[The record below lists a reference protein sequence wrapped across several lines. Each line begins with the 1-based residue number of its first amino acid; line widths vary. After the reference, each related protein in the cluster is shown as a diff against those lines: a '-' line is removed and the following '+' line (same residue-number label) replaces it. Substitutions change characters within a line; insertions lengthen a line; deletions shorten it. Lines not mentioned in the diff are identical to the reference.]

1 MRTRVCEIVNRA
13 QQGDHVSR
21 FYDIFI
27 VVVALLSVVPTLFRL
42 QDMPPEAQAVLRFF
56 DIISVYLLAFDYL
69 LRWMTAD
76 IHAGRRGDWREFVKF
91 PFTPLAIIDMLAIL
105 PTLEILPAGFLFFRA
120 LRVFRVFRYSR
131 QLSIIANVFMHERKT
146 LGSVLLLAIAYIFVV
161 AIIMFTFEPQT
172 FNHFLDALY
181 WATITLTTIGFG
193 DIHPTSDLGRFI
205 TSITSIAGVF
215 IFALPAGIMTG
226 SFLQQLRLREQDEEK
241 YFKDNF
247 FGDIKWGMLI
257 LTPEKIRNYLHWQPK
272 VRLYLVAMAI
282 GLLLNL
288 IIYFIFYLI
297 GQPVWLDTTGTAL
310 VACAVDPAAGVIVAF
325 LKTLVLAL
333 VRDNPSSLLF
343 FAEGAIVAVVY
354 GVMLHRDSKGKM
366 PGKWTPVK
374 ALAIIVVVQTLV
386 SFFLVMRVSHGSFVT
401 NYQEFYRQ
409 VLLDLGL
416 GYYNSTILAL
426 IINHTL
432 DAIAVYIL
440 CGIGN
445 SIINDI
451 DIDPWQWL
459 TKERKKLALEEKPDD
474 VFDSAELIAE
484 AAKAYEEK
492 EAEHEMSFAV
502 PLPDD
507 EESPAIEP
515 EMSDDLAAEIE
526 QCATTLI
533 SRAEK
538 EADSAT
544 SASYKAGAA
553 ALNLLLEG
561 KSSDAKTFEK
571 AFSEAVETPAN
582 SSAQTSAEGISESSF
597 EVENEE

>member
-27 VVVALLSVVPTLFRL
+27 VIVALLSVLPTLFRL

-76 IHAGRRGDWREFVKF
+76 IHAGRRGDWRAFVKY

-120 LRVFRVFRYSR
+120 LRIFRVFRYSR

-146 LGSVLLLAIAYIFVV
+146 LGSVLLLATAYIFVV
-161 AIIMFTFEPQT
+161 AIIMFTFEPET

-181 WATITLTTIGFG
+181 WTTITLTTIGFG

-205 TSITSIAGVF
+205 TSVTSIAGVF

-226 SFLQQLRLREQDEEK
+226 SFLQQLRLREQDEAK
-241 YFKDNF
+241 YFKDSF
-247 FGDIKWGMLI
+247 FGDIKWEMLI

-282 GLLLNL
+282 GLVLNL
-288 IIYFIFYLI
+288 VIYFLLYLV
-297 GQPVWLDTTGTAL
+297 GQPVWLDTIGTAL
-310 VACAVDPAAGVIVAF
+310 VACVVDPAAGVIVAF

-354 GVMLHRDSKGKM
+354 GVMLHRDAKGKM

-374 ALAIIVVVQTLV
+374 ALAIIVAVQTFISL
-386 SFFLVMRVSHGSFVT
+386 FLVLRVSHGAFVT
-401 NYQEFYRQ
+401 IYQEFYRQ

-416 GYYNSTILAL
+416 GYYISTILAL
-426 IINHTL
+426 IVNHTT
-432 DAIAVYIL
+432 DALAVYIL
-440 CGIGN
+440 CVIGN
-445 SIINDI
+445 SIINDLNL
-451 DIDPWQWL
+451 DPWQWL
-459 TKERKKLALEEKPDD
+459 AKERKKLAAEEKPDD
-474 VFDSAELIAE
+474 VFDSAEMIAK
-484 AAKAYEEK
+484 AAKAYEE
-492 EAEHEMSFAV
+492 EEVEGEMSFAV

-507 EESPAIEP
+507 ESQAAAL

-526 QCATTLI
+526 ECATALI
-533 SRAEK
+533 TRAET
-538 EADSAT
+538 ETDSAT

-553 ALNLLLEG
+553 ALNLVLEG
-561 KSSDAKTFEK
+561 KTSNAELFEEAFDAKLQ
-571 AFSEAVETPAN
+571 SHVEP
-582 SSAQTSAEGISESSF
+582 S
-597 EVENEE
+597 